1 MTDQEL
7 KALEDRVADALDVPE
22 PSPLFWEHFPNRV
35 RAAIAAEPLK
45 NTAWWRRRARVYAL
59 SLALAGAASWAVWS
73 VARPENGAVEE
84 ENAIAEAPSGSDIE
98 LLEES
103 SGDAGWD
110 VLSSVAASAGVDTLR
125 EAGFNVV
132 PGGAEA
138 AIDGLNDAERAELVA
153 LLRAEIDGDEGGL

>member
-1 MTDQEL
+1 MTDQDL
-7 KALEDRVADALDVPE
+7 KELEDRVSNALDVPE

-35 RAAIAAEPLK
+35 RAAIAAGPAEK
-45 NTAWWRRRARVYAL
+45 TAWWRRRAFVLAVSS
-59 SLALAGAASWAVWS
+59 SLLVVSSWALWNTTRSQTGIVDDRNM
-73 VARPENGAVEE
+73 VAEGPVTG
-84 ENAIAEAPSGSDIE
+84 DIE

-110 VLSSVAASAGVDTLR
+110 IVSSVAASAGVETLR
-125 EAGFNVV
+125 EAGFGVA

-138 AIDGLNDAERAELVA
+138 AIEGMNDAERAELVA

>member
-7 KALEDRVADALDVPE
+7 KELEDRVSNALDVPE

-35 RAAIAAEPLK
+35 RAAIAAEPLEK
-45 NTAWWRRRARVYAL
+45 TSWWRRRALVYAL
-59 SLALAGAASWAVWS
+59 SAALVGASSWAVWS
-73 VARPENGAVEE
+73 AARPENGVVEE
-84 ENAIAEAPSGSDIE
+84 EDTIAEAPSGEDIE

-110 VLSSVAASAGVDTLR
+110 VVGSVAASAGVETLR

-138 AIDGLNDAERAELVA
+138 AIEGLNDAERAELVA
-153 LLRAEIDGDEGGL
+153 LLRAEINGDEGGL